1 MSTGKRRCQTISL
14 APMAF
19 IHPRYKAVY
28 LTTSSNVTD
37 RPTAVSFLYTRMSSY
52 LTMWLKTVL
61 FLNCYYYYFVPV
73 APGSSICS
81 ERFGLLRKCRAEQC
95 VGEWESAGRRLKQ
108 ALRCLCC
115 FSSFFFSSSIS
126 LCLLLL
132 LATVI
137 NRTSLVRVL
146 LLFFIVLF
154 FFFVKPHR
162 WSQIHAEIWNWKIS
176 PSSTVIRSSYSK
188 LTTGWEQI
196 KKRLCNF
203 FF

>member
-115 FSSFFFSSSIS
+115 FSSFFFFFFYLAVSSPFVGY
-126 LCLLLL
+126 CHQQNEFG
-132 LATVI
+132 TCFV
-137 NRTSLVRVL
+137 VV
-146 LLFFIVLF
+146 FHCFVLF
-154 FFFVKPHR
+154 FCKATQMKPDPCR
-162 WSQIHAEIWNWKIS
+162 NM
-176 PSSTVIRSSYSK
+176 K
-188 LTTGWEQI
+188 LE
-196 KKRLCNF
+196 NF
-203 FF
+203 TLFDSNQEFLQQVDDRMRADQKTPM

>member
-154 FFFVKPHR
+154 FFFCKATQMKPDPCR
-162 WSQIHAEIWNWKIS
+162 NM
-176 PSSTVIRSSYSK
+176 K
-188 LTTGWEQI
+188 LE
-196 KKRLCNF
+196 NF
-203 FF
+203 TLFDSNQEFLQQVDDRMRADQKTPM